1 MDVDIL
7 VTGGTG
13 VAFGDLACM
22 FLTVVVPLALD
33 EARGFKVMVKS
44 NALSAFAGLHS
55 SLSPNSFL
63 TIAKP
68 KFK

>member
-13 VAFGDLACM
+13 VAFGDLAGM
-22 FLTVVVPLALD
+22 FLMVVVPLALD
-33 EARGFKVMVKS
+33 EALGFKVMVTQ

-55 SLSPNSFL
+55 SLYVL
-63 TIAKP
+63 YIIITKP